1 MAETKTK
8 NKRAGNPTKTPGNEY
23 DNKREV
29 KVYKHRQFEIVE
41 VEKEKIDNIKNAV
54 DNAKNNINKGTIS
67 NDVVLGLST
76 TLFGGFIG
84 CVPDIIK
91 MITSNTLTM
100 IIFFYFT
107 LILAAIIL
115 FFVYLSMQRKK
126 RVDTTTLIERIAQE
140 TDSISNSW
148 VIPGND
154 IPENIPLNNLSGT
167 SKQTAGRL

>member
-1 MAETKTK
+1 MVETKIK
-8 NKRAGNPTKTPGNEY
+8 NKRVGSTAKPPINEY

-29 KVYKHRQFEIVE
+29 KVYKHRQFEIAE

-54 DNAKNNINKGTIS
+54 DNAKDNINKGTVS

-84 CVPDIIK
+84 CIPDIVR
-91 MITSNTLTM
+91 MITSNKLTM
-100 IIFFYFT
+100 IIFFYFV
-107 LILAAIIL
+107 LLLGAIVL
-115 FFVYLSMQRKK
+115 FFIYLNMQRKK
-126 RVDTTTLIERIAQE
+126 RVDTTALIERIAHE

-167 SKQTAGRL
+167 SKQTCEHL